1 MMGAVGI
8 TRRTACQT
16 FSSMDLWKRTVKETE
31 AQIQKAI
38 LQWGAYK
45 KILMHR
51 INVIGT
57 PLHKAGKTIYRPST
71 NKGMADIHA
80 TVLIGDI
87 PVSVWLE
94 VKTKKG
100 RISENQKAFNDV
112 IKSFGGF
119 YFVVR
124 SIEDVELA
132 LAEVR
137 QETLQNIKHYIPF

>member
-1 MMGAVGI
+1 M
-8 TRRTACQT
+8 R
-16 FSSMDLWKRTVKETE
+16 ETE

-38 LQWGAYK
+38 LQWGGYK

-80 TVLIGDI
+80 TVLVGDI

-94 VKTKKG
+94 VKTAKG
-100 RISENQKAFNDV
+100 RVSDNQRAFRDTVNAT
-112 IKSFGGF
+112 GGF
-119 YFVVR
+119 YYVVR
-124 SIEDVELA
+124 SIDDVETA
-132 LAEVR
+132 LRDVTQR
-137 QETLQNIKHYIPF
+137 TIRNIREFIPF

>member
-1 MMGAVGI
+1 M
-8 TRRTACQT
+8 
-16 FSSMDLWKRTVKETE
+16 KETE

-45 KILMHR
+45 QILMHR

-80 TVLIGDI
+80 TVVVGDI

-100 RISENQKAFNDV
+100 RISANQKAFNDV
-112 IKSFGGF
+112 ITRAGGF
-119 YFVVR
+119 YYVVR
-124 SIEDVELA
+124 SIDDVELA

-137 QETLQNIKHYIPF
+137 QKTIQNIRDFIPF

>member
-1 MMGAVGI
+1 M
-8 TRRTACQT
+8 
-16 FSSMDLWKRTVKETE
+16 KETE

-38 LQWGAYK
+38 LQWGGYK

-57 PLHKAGKTIYRPST
+57 PLHKAGKTIYRPSS

-80 TVLIGDI
+80 TVLVGDI

-100 RISENQKAFNDV
+100 RISENQKAFNEV
-112 IKSFGGF
+112 IKSYGGF
-119 YFVVR
+119 YYVVR
-124 SIEDVELA
+124 SIEDVELV
-132 LAEVR
+132 LAEVK
-137 QETLQNIKHYIPF
+137 QKTLQNIKHYVPF

>member
-1 MMGAVGI
+1 
-8 TRRTACQT
+8 
-16 FSSMDLWKRTVKETE
+16 VKETE

-38 LQWGAYK
+38 LQWGALYNR
-45 KILMHR
+45 ILMHR

-80 TVLIGDI
+80 TVMVGKI

-94 VKTKKG
+94 VKGKKG
-100 RISENQKAFNDV
+100 KLSPNQLLFKDAV
-112 IKSFGGF
+112 ETFGGF
-119 YFVVR
+119 YFLVR

-137 QETLQNIKHYIPF
+137 QQIIRKIKNFVPF

>member
-1 MMGAVGI
+1 M
-8 TRRTACQT
+8 
-16 FSSMDLWKRTVKETE
+16 KETE

-38 LQWGAYK
+38 LQWGGYK

-57 PLHKAGKTIYRPST
+57 PLHKAGKTIYRPSS

-80 TVLIGDI
+80 TVPVGDI

-100 RISENQKAFNDV
+100 RISENQKAFNEV
-112 IKSFGGF
+112 IKSYGGF
-119 YFVVR
+119 YYVVR
-124 SIEDVELA
+124 SIEDVELV
-132 LAEVR
+132 LAEVK
-137 QETLQNIKHYIPF
+137 QKTLQNIKHYVPF

>member
-1 MMGAVGI
+1 MNY
-8 TRRTACQT
+8 
-16 FSSMDLWKRTVKETE
+16 SKYNEKVKETE

-45 KILMHR
+45 RILMHR

-57 PLHKAGKTIYRPST
+57 PLHKNGLTVYRPST
-71 NKGMADIHA
+71 NRGMADIHA
-80 TVLIGDI
+80 TVLVGDI

-112 IKSFGGF
+112 IAAAGGF
-119 YFVVR
+119 YYVVR
-124 SIEDVELA
+124 SIDDVELVV
-132 LAEVR
+132 AEVR
-137 QETLQNIKHYIPF
+137 QKTMQHIKDFVPF